1 MPATRARFTTTSL
14 KELAR
19 FTESL
24 SFLYIDHAVVER
36 EHSSVAAFTATGRA
50 SIPAATLSALM
61 LGPGTRITHAALTVL
76 AASGVVVLWVGDE
89 GLRFYAAGRGK
100 TAHSRWLARQ
110 AVLWAGPAGHLRVVR
125 RMYEIRFGHVL
136 EDGLSLH
143 QIRGMEGARVRNAYR
158 TISEAAGVAWAG
170 RRYDRGDWSAAD
182 PVNRALSAA
191 NAALYAV
198 CAAGILSLGC
208 STALGFIHTGKPLS
222 FVYDIADLYK
232 LETSVPAAFEAAR
245 DGMQG
250 VEGRARIGLRERLRE
265 MSLLD
270 RITQD
275 LGSLLQVDGIRLP
288 DDPTD
293 EQDPTLWDQGGEVE
307 GGTSHDIDDSG
318 CGSSRP
324 PG

>member
-1 MPATRARFTTTSL
+1 MATTPTRIAATSL

-24 SFLYIDHAVVER
+24 SFLYVEHAVIER
-36 EHSSVAAFTATGRA
+36 EHSSVAAFTAAGRV

-76 AASGVVVLWVGDE
+76 AGSGVVVLWVGED
-89 GLRFYAAGRGK
+89 GLRFYAFGRGK
-100 TAHSRWLARQ
+100 TAHSRWLGRQ
-110 AVLWAGPAGHLRVVR
+110 AALWADPGSHLRVVR
-125 RMYEIRFGHVL
+125 RMYELRFGHVL
-136 EDGLSLH
+136 DEELTLH

-158 TISEAAGVAWAG
+158 TVSEATGVAWSG
-170 RRYDRGDWSAAD
+170 RRYDRKDWSAAD

-198 CAAGILSLGC
+198 CTAGILSLGC

-232 LETSVPAAFEAAR
+232 LETSVPAAFQAAR
-245 DGMQG
+245 DGLRG
-250 VEGRARIGLRERLRE
+250 VEGRARIMLRERLRE
-265 MSLLD
+265 LSLLD
-270 RITQD
+270 RIAQD
-275 LGSLLQVDGIRLP
+275 LATLLQVDEIRLP

-293 EQDPTLWDQGGEVE
+293 EQDPALWDLGGDVE
-307 GGTSHDIDDSG
+307 GGVSHGSDDSG
-318 CGSSRP
+318 SGSSGA

>member
-1 MPATRARFTTTSL
+1 MSTSRASFSVTSL

-24 SFLYIDHAVVER
+24 SFLYIEHAVIER
-36 EHSSVAAFTATGRA
+36 EQSSVAAFTSNGRV

-76 AASGVVVLWVGDE
+76 AASGAVVLWVGED

-100 TAHSRWLARQ
+100 TAHSRWLGRQ
-110 AVLWAGPAGHLRVVR
+110 ALLWADSASHLGVVR
-125 RMYEIRFGHVL
+125 KMYEIRFGHVL
-136 EDGLSLH
+136 DETLSLH
-143 QIRGMEGARVRNAYR
+143 QIRGMEGARVRTAYR
-158 TISEAAGVAWAG
+158 TISEAAGVPWSG
-170 RRYDRGDWSAAD
+170 RHYDRGDWSAAD

-191 NAALYAV
+191 NSALYAV
-198 CAAGILSLGC
+198 CSAGILSLGC

-232 LETSVPAAFEAAR
+232 LVTSVPAAFDAAR
-245 DGMQG
+245 DGPQG
-250 VEGRARIGLRERLRE
+250 VEGRARVKLRERLRE
-265 MSLLD
+265 VSLLD

-275 LGSLLQVDGIRLP
+275 LATLLQVDGIRLP

-293 EQDPTLWDQGGEVE
+293 EQDPALWDVEGEVE
-307 GGTSHDIDDSG
+307 GGVNHDSDDSG
-318 CGSSRP
+318 SSASP
-324 PG
+324 LAG

>member
-1 MPATRARFTTTSL
+1 MKPARAGSAPTSL

-24 SFLYIDHAVVER
+24 SFLYIEHAVIER
-36 EHSSVAAFTATGRA
+36 EHSSVAAFTVGGRV

-76 AASGVVVLWVGDE
+76 ATSGVVILWVGED

-110 AVLWAGPAGHLRVVR
+110 AMLWADPAGHLCVVR
-125 RMYEIRFGHVL
+125 RMYEVRFGHVL
-136 EDGLSLH
+136 DEGLSLH

-158 TISEAAGVAWAG
+158 TISEATGVAWAG
-170 RRYDRGDWSAAD
+170 RRYERRDWSAAD

-198 CAAGILSLGC
+198 CSAAIFSLGC
-208 STALGFIHTGKPLS
+208 SAALGFIHTGKPLS

-232 LETSVPAAFEAAR
+232 LETSIPAAFNAAR
-245 DGMQG
+245 DGLQG
-250 VEGRARIGLRERLRE
+250 VEKRARIKLRERLRE
-265 MSLLD
+265 ASLLD

-275 LGSLLQVDGIRLP
+275 LARLLQVDGVGLP
-288 DDPTD
+288 DEPTD
-293 EQDPTLWDQGGEVE
+293 EQDPTLWDLDGEVA
-307 GGTSHDIDDSG
+307 GGISHDSDDSG
-318 CGSSRP
+318 CGSSSP